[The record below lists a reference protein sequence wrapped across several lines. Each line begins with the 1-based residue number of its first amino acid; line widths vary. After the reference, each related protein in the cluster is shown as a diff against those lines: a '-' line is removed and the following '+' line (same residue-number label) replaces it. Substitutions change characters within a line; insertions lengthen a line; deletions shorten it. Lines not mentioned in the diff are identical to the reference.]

1 MTGELVLFG
10 GIAVVV
16 WIVTLLDWRARRQR
30 ARDEVIAQWT
40 DLSALPRS
48 SRDATQAPRR

>member
-10 GIAVVV
+10 GITLVVV
-16 WIVTLLDWRARRQR
+16 IVAILDGRARRQR
-30 ARDEVIAQWT
+30 GRDEQIAQWT

-48 SRDATQAPRR
+48 SRDATHAPRR

>member
-10 GIAVVV
+10 GITLIV
-16 WIVTLLDWRARRQR
+16 WIVTLLDWHARRQR
-30 ARDEVIAQWT
+30 ARDEQIAQWT

-48 SRDATQAPRR
+48 SRDATHAPRR